1 MGFFGHISSLI
12 RFMQLPRE
20 RRQVVF
26 YSEGSAYWTHL
37 RGLLERFLEA
47 TDVPVCYFSSS
58 QDDPGLNFSH
68 PNLATFLI
76 DDSWVR
82 DWLFANVDTDLMV
95 MTTPDLHQYQLKR
108 SRHKVHYVYVQHSL
122 VSQHMA
128 YQPGAFD
135 HFDTVFCAGPHHVTE
150 IRALEENRGT
160 RPKKL
165 VEHGYQRLDE
175 ILASPHDEDLSTTK
189 PDTPHVLIAP
199 SWGPNGIIEKLG
211 NPPIEAL
218 LADGIRVTLR
228 PHPQTIRKSRESVE
242 AILRRHRQNPLFRFD
257 DDASSAAS
265 LRASDLM
272 ISDWSGAALDY
283 AFGLGKPVLFIDTP
297 PKVNN
302 PDYAQLDIEPFESR
316 IRDVVGEIVP
326 ESAAG
331 NLGPVVRR
339 LVDTSTESTMADIAA
354 DHVFNI
360 GRSSDVGA
368 AALRQILE
376 ESAA

>member
-1 MGFFGHISSLI
+1 
-12 RFMQLPRE
+12 MQLPRE
-20 RRQVVF
+20 RRRVVF
-26 YSEGSAYWTHL
+26 YSEGPAYWTHL
-37 RGLLERFLEA
+37 RGLVECFLEV

-58 QDDPGLNFSH
+58 EDDPGLSFSH
-68 PNLATFLI
+68 PNLATFPI

-95 MTTPDLHQYQLKR
+95 MTMPDLHLFQLKR

-150 IRALEENRGT
+150 IRALEEDRGT

-175 ILASPHDEDLSTTK
+175 ILASPQDDDLSTTK

-228 PHPQTIRKSRESVE
+228 PHPQTIRKSREAVE
-242 AILRRHRQNPLFRFD
+242 TILQRHRQNPLFRFD

-265 LRASDLM
+265 LQASDLM

-302 PDYAQLDIEPFESR
+302 PDYEQLGIEPFESR

-331 NLGPVVRR
+331 NLCPVVRR

-368 AALRQILE
+368 AALLQILE